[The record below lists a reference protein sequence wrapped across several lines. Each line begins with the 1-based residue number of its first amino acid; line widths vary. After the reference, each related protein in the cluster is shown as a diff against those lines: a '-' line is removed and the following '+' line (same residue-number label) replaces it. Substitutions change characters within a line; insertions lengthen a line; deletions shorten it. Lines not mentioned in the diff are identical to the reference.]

1 MCVEEELYLEELELD
16 ELDDEDVLT
25 VALVSPN

>member
-1 MCVEEELYLEELELD
+1 MYVEEELYLAELELD